1 MADMTREET
10 RTKWFTILRSVCGQ
24 RNPGRLIRLR
34 NITFA
39 QYVLEKIPTNKVL
52 PRKRRGFPPAL
63 VALMMIDTLEDL
75 QTVCKNKKGEVCSQV
90 CEIDASARLGHK
102 HMHVV
107 LKWNFTYTNISVS
120 MLSHI
125 EQTASTICTR
135 FAKYE
140 RLKAM

>member
-10 RTKWFTILRSVCGQ
+10 RTKWFTKGAVPKFIQATFSRSAILRSVCGQ
-24 RNPGRLIRLR
+24 RNPGRLIGLR

-75 QTVCKNKKGEVCSQV
+75 QTVCKNEKGKVCSQV
-90 CEIDASARLGHK
+90 CKIDASARLGHK

-107 LKWNFTYTNISVS
+107 LKWNFTYTNIY
-120 MLSHI
+120 L
-125 EQTASTICTR
+125 
-135 FAKYE
+135 
-140 RLKAM
+140 